1 MELREY
7 ARKMEYEVV
16 AEFTE
21 KIQNLLFPSGIL
33 WDKEKGNYRT
43 FDENKAL
50 LIKGRLSESYR
61 NEKEENSFENSS
73 SVNLCHIV
81 PDYRTV
87 VDDLLKILEFIDWL
101 SDNHPEFIPLHAK
114 SI

>member
-1 MELREY
+1 MTKVVIYARVSTKTQDYDRQLVELREY

-50 LIKGRLSESYR
+50 LIMSRLSKNYI
-61 NEKEENSFENSS
+61 NKKEENSFENSS
-73 SVNLCHIV
+73 SVNLCG
-81 PDYRTV
+81 
-87 VDDLLKILEFIDWL
+87 
-101 SDNHPEFIPLHAK
+101 
-114 SI
+114 